1 MMVVIVIAIIIMIV
15 MIGDDE
21 IEKCNDNLKC
31 NANLSPQRSNSKDRT
46 GDDCKDDG
54 SDDNY
59 VEECT

>member
-31 NANLSPQRSNSKDRT
+31 NANLSPQRSNKDRT
-46 GDDCKDDG
+46 DDDCKDDG

-59 VEECT
+59 VGECT